1 MDSSIHNVKEVKV
14 TSRELK
20 EGLGMTTR
28 ITVSSQPSWSD
39 DVTTEDIILFK
50 ISKPYEEVKF
60 SAGLALKSALK
71 LITETSSN

>member
-14 TSRELK
+14 TSRELE

-39 DVTTEDIILFK
+39 DVTTEDIILF
-50 ISKPYEEVKF
+50 SN
-60 SAGLALKSALK
+60 GK
-71 LITETSSN
+71 LINSFNGKSVPHQKKDK

>member
-28 ITVSSQPSWSD
+28 VIARSQPSWSD
-39 DVTTEDIILFK
+39 
-50 ISKPYEEVKF
+50 
-60 SAGLALKSALK
+60 
-71 LITETSSN
+71 